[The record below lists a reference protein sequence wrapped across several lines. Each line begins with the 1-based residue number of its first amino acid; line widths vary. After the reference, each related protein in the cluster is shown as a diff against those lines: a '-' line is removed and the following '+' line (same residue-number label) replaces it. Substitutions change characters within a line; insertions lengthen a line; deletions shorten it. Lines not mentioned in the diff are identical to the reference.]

1 MQGNLSIRRGITRYQ
16 QASAHPRQLD
26 GNNVMSS
33 RNESQQ
39 LSQQTQLSQ
48 QAGVVKLIGKNSL
61 HMKRRSEFPQDSSSS
76 NQWHLPDPSGNQVI
90 TASESQK
97 STGISGFNFQK
108 IPQQPSSATAAWV
121 PQQQQMTQER
131 QSSSTNN

>member
-1 MQGNLSIRRGITRYQ
+1 
-16 QASAHPRQLD
+16 
-26 GNNVMSS
+26 MSS

-108 IPQQPSSATAAWV
+108 IPQQPNSATAAWV